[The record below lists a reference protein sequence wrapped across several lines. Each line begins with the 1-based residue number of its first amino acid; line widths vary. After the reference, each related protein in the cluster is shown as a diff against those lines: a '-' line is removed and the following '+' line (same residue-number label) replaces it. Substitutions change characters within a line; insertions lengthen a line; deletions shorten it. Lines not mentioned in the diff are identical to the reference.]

1 MARTE
6 VVGLKE
12 VRKALRDI
20 DPELV
25 KAFKTEFKKVG
36 EEVADD
42 IRPTVP
48 VSDGKRRKGRRV
60 PGGTARK
67 SYKATQA
74 GATTYVQMGSNTSA
88 KYVPWL
94 DFGGTLEPVG
104 NRNNTIR
111 RPFIKEGRYLYPGIA
126 RNDKNITEAAGK
138 AFDWAKRKAKL

>member
-6 VVGLKE
+6 VKGLKE
-12 VRKALRDI
+12 VRKALRDM

-25 KAFKTEFKKVG
+25 KAFKQEFRKVG
-36 EEVADD
+36 EDVADD

-48 VSDGKRRKGRRV
+48 ISDGKRRNGRRV
-60 PGGTARK
+60 AGGAARK
-67 SYKATQA
+67 SYKSTQS
-74 GATTYVQMGSNTSA
+74 GTTTYVQMGSNTTA

-94 DFGGTLEPVG
+94 DFGGTLGPTG
-104 NRNNTIR
+104 GRRNTQT

-138 AFDWAKRKAKL
+138 AFDWARRKAKL